1 MLMQFNVKFFFTSVV
16 LSFVVGIFQHLIMWL
31 HLYRLPISVLSWI
44 SFALAPVQL
53 GFAVFLPFGVMY
65 IFSRRTSLVSAF
77 QSIIVSTFLGCW
89 TGGVAI
95 FVVDRFI
102 SSLGGATY
110 DSVLLYTFWIG
121 WSIFALAFSQIFF
134 VSLAAILWAYYQK
147 SINKPFQQPP
157 LAPLSK
163 PNT

>member
-1 MLMQFNVKFFFTSVV
+1 MQFNAKFFFTSVV
-16 LSFVVGIFQHLIMWL
+16 LSFVVGISQHLIMWL

-53 GFAVFLPFGVMY
+53 GFVVLLPFGVMY
-65 IFSRRTSLVSAF
+65 IFSRRINSVPIF

-89 TGGVAI
+89 VGGVAI

-102 SSLGGATY
+102 SSLGGAIY
-110 DSVLLYTFWIG
+110 DSVLLYTFWII

-147 SINKPFQQPP
+147 SINKPLHQPL
-157 LAPLSK
+157 LAPLSE